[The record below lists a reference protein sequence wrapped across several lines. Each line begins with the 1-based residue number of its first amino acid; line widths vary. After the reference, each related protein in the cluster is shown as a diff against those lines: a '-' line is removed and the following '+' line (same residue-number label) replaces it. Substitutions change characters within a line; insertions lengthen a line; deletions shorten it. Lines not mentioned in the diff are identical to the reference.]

1 MEWWRH
7 FVAAVLPYFSLAFFV
22 AGLLYRVLYWSRA
35 PKHLHWELFPYPHTL
50 GEQLKEMLTEVFTL
64 KSLFLHNRR
73 AWLPSLTMHWGI
85 YLLVVWPFL
94 VLAGLPLAAP
104 AGKAGGVL
112 ALAGSLL
119 LLCYRLARSE
129 VRRLSAPVE
138 YLNLLFIFALA
149 LSGLQSGFLGDA
161 GAVRSYLLGL
171 ARFTPEQPP
180 AGYLA
185 PVLLAELF
193 LIYVPLSRMAHFAA
207 KFFTYHKVKWGEL
220 HR

>member
-22 AGLLYRVLYWSRA
+22 LGLFYRVLYWSRA
-35 PKHLHWELFPYPHTL
+35 PQHLHWEIFPYPHTP
-50 GEQLKEMLTEVFTL
+50 GEQLKEMLTEVLTL

-85 YLLVVWPFL
+85 YLLVAWFFL
-94 VLAGLPLAAP
+94 VLAGVPPAAQV
-104 AGKAGGVL
+104 GKAGGAL
-112 ALAGSLL
+112 ALAGSIL
-119 LLCYRLARSE
+119 LLCYRLARGE

-138 YLNLLFIFALA
+138 YLNLLFISALA
-149 LSGLQSGFLGDA
+149 FTGLTSGMLGEA
-161 GAVRSYLLGL
+161 AAVRSYLLGL
-171 ARFTPEQPP
+171 ARLSPQPP
-180 AGYLA
+180 PEGYLA
-185 PVLLAELF
+185 PILLAELF